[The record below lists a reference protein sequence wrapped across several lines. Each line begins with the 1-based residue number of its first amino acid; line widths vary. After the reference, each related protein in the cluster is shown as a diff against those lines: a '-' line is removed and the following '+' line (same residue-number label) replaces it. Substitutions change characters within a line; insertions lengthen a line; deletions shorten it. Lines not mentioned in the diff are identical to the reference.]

1 MGNHVVLDST
11 AFYPIGGGQ
20 VYDVGLLIAGDRVYR
35 VKRVFLVGDVVVHEV
50 EDASGLSEGIKV
62 RGVIDWRRRYKIMR
76 HHTATHVILAAAR
89 RVLGPHVWQAGAE
102 KTEEK
107 GRLDITHHKPL
118 TEEEVRRIEELAN
131 MVVNE
136 RRPVKVYYMDR
147 GEAESKLGFTI
158 YQGGAPLVRTLRI
171 VEIEGWDVEACGG
184 THLANTGEIGGIK
197 IVNVERI
204 QDGVIRLEYIAGTRV
219 VDRVGELEMKLGSIA
234 SIVGAGR
241 GQEVERVKA
250 LASSLEGLEVALK
263 AYRSLWLKALRE
275 ELARTSPVKG
285 VRILVVESPERD
297 RSFIQEALRRL
308 TDEFADSLVAVV
320 YSVGDQ
326 TGVEIACGSSA
337 TRIVNVGSLARSI
350 AEKLNGRGGGSE
362 SYGSLTVK
370 GSVDIGRV
378 KEVLEELL

>member
-1 MGNHVVLDST
+1 
-11 AFYPIGGGQ
+11 
-20 VYDVGLLIAGDRVYR
+20 
-35 VKRVFLVGDVVVHEV
+35 
-50 EDASGLSEGIKV
+50 
-62 RGVIDWRRRYKIMR
+62 
-76 HHTATHVILAAAR
+76 
-89 RVLGPHVWQAGAE
+89 
-102 KTEEK
+102 
-107 GRLDITHHKPL
+107 
-118 TEEEVRRIEELAN
+118 
-131 MVVNE
+131 
-136 RRPVKVYYMDR
+136 
-147 GEAESKLGFTI
+147 
-158 YQGGAPLVRTLRI
+158 

-250 LASSLEGLEVALK
+250 LASSLEGLEVTLK

-308 TDEFADSLVAVV
+308 TEEFADSLVAVV

-326 TGVEIACGSSA
+326 TGVEIACGGSA
-337 TRIVNVGSLARSI
+337 VRMVNVGSLARGI
-350 AEKLNGRGGGSE
+350 AEKLNGRGGGSG

-370 GSVDIGRV
+370 GRVDVGRV